1 MPDADAAPAR
11 EPLPALPTDVWQI
24 IARFAEP
31 VSAAA
36 TRHLAA
42 PARTLHEHVQHKLDS
57 NKDEWHDRTHAQ
69 DDVDRTQHCLK
80 LLNTLRTVSTEWRDI
95 VNYRSTCEIA
105 LKSDACLR
113 MPTDIG
119 TRFGGCET
127 LTIDGFG
134 DRDNYVHRYT
144 PRAILRRRRKK
155 SPRRDSAS
163 PLAGDP
169 GSPLPFA

>member
-1 MPDADAAPAR
+1 MPEADAAPAR

-42 PARTLHEHVQHKLDS
+42 PARTLHEHVQHKLDG

-105 LKSDACLR
+105 LKSDACLNDER
-113 MPTDIG
+113 N
-119 TRFGGCET
+119 R
-127 LTIDGFG
+127 
-134 DRDNYVHRYT
+134 RD
-144 PRAILRRRRKK
+144 AILRPLSLAIPDLRFHLHSDENDDFPK
-155 SPRRDSAS
+155 DAS
-163 PLAGDP
+163 MHWWHALCGYDWWDP
-169 GSPLPFA
+169 VFGSPDPP